1 MTRAPD
7 PAADELIAAV
17 RPLVDQIGGQLID
30 PAEVAD
36 GDVALSFRG
45 DVFTVVRLA
54 PRPAEGG
61 TGNGTGV
68 STDISTGISSGI
80 STGTAVDV
88 RGERGDAEPRPDEG
102 GLAGILADVQREF
115 AEPLHELPRPD
126 KQRAV
131 RLLEEAGAFSYRK
144 SVESVASALGVSR
157 FTVYNYLNRDRS

>member
-54 PRPAEGG
+54 PRP
-61 TGNGTGV
+61 
-68 STDISTGISSGI
+68 TDPAAGA
-80 STGTAVDV
+80 STGTDAD

-144 SVESVASALGVSR
+144 SVESVATALGVSR

>member
-54 PRPAEGG
+54 ARPAEGG

-68 STDISTGISSGI
+68 STGISTGI

-144 SVESVASALGVSR
+144 SVESVATALGVSR

>member
-1 MTRAPD
+1 MTRSPD

-17 RPLVDQIGGQLID
+17 RPLVDRIGGRLID
-30 PAEVAD
+30 PADVAD
-36 GDVALSFRG
+36 DDVALSFRG
-45 DVFTVVRLA
+45 EVFTAVRLA
-54 PRPAEGG
+54 ARAPDPASGT
-61 TGNGTGV
+61 TGNDNSNSNSNG
-68 STDISTGISSGI
+68 
-80 STGTAVDV
+80 
-88 RGERGDAEPRPDEG
+88 EPRPDEG

-115 AEPLHELPRPD
+115 ADPLHELPRPD

>member
-1 MTRAPD
+1 MTHTPD

-17 RPLVDQIGGQLID
+17 RPLVDRIGGRLID
-30 PAEVAD
+30 PTEVAD

-45 DVFTVVRLA
+45 DVFTAVRLA
-54 PRPAEGG
+54 ARPA
-61 TGNGTGV
+61 
-68 STDISTGISSGI
+68 
-80 STGTAVDV
+80 GTAAGGDTGSAVDGRNE
-88 RGERGDAEPRPDEG
+88 RGEPEPRPDEG

-157 FTVYNYLNRDRS
+157 FTVYNYLNRDRT